1 MKESETLE
9 LKKSIS
15 ELKEA
20 VISIV
25 AILNKH
31 KKGEVYFGIKDN
43 EEIIGQDVSDKTL
56 REVGHTISDNI
67 EPKIFPKIE
76 NVLIEDRQCIYVK
89 FEGKEAPYY
98 AYGRAYIRTGTE
110 NKQIS
115 ARELENIIIDK
126 NKESMRWDNQIN
138 EETTLKDIDE
148 KRVKE
153 FVKRAGQKFTSVK
166 NVLHTLEVMK
176 GDNILNAGVIFF
188 DENPRK
194 KLFNFR
200 LRCAVFAGTSTATIL
215 DRQEFEG
222 DILQL
227 IEDGIQYVKKN
238 IHTGMKVEGLTRIDI
253 PEIDSEALREA
264 ITNAYC
270 HRDYYDSESVEIA
283 IFQDRVEIRNPG
295 SIYGKLTIEQLL
307 KGESGK
313 RRNPLIAELL
323 NRAHFGE
330 KWGRG
335 IRFILEKEKDTKFK
349 DIADV
354 FTVTFK
360 RKELKVEEKV
370 TEKINL
376 NDRQKKA
383 IEYIKEKGNITTKEY
398 LILNLGIKERTARYD
413 LNDLVER
420 NILIKVGSTASAHY
434 ELKSSAKFGKM
445 VEKKRKM
452 KKMRKMKKNKKKM
465 KMEQLKIKSDDEK
478 ENEKRGEI
486 L

>member
-1 MKESETLE
+1 MKESEILE
-9 LKKSIS
+9 LKKSTS

-31 KKGEVYFGIKDN
+31 KTGEVYFGIKDN
-43 EEIIGQDVSDKTL
+43 GDITGQDVSDATL
-56 REVGHTISDNI
+56 REISKTISDYI

-76 NVLIEDRQCIYVK
+76 NVLIKDRQCIYVK
-89 FEGKEAPYY
+89 FEGKEVPYY

-115 ARELENIIIDK
+115 AKELENMILHK
-126 NKESMRWDNQIN
+126 NKENMRWDNQIN
-138 EETTLKDIDE
+138 EETTLKDINE

-153 FVKRAGQKFTSVK
+153 FVKRVGQKFTSVK
-166 NVLHTLEVMK
+166 NVLYTLEVMK

-215 DRQEFEG
+215 DRQEFDG

-238 IHTGMKVEGLTRIDI
+238 THTGMKIDGLVRIDI
-253 PEIDSEALREA
+253 PEINSEALRET

-295 SIYGKLTIEQLL
+295 GIYGGLTIKQLL
-307 KGESGK
+307 KGEAGK

-335 IRFILEKEKDTKFK
+335 ILFILEKEKDTKFK
-349 DIADV
+349 DIAEV

-360 RKELKVEEKV
+360 RKELKIGEKAG
-370 TEKINL
+370 EKINL
-376 NDRQKKA
+376 NNRQKKA
-383 IEYIKEKGNITTKEY
+383 IEHIKEKGKITTKEY
-398 LILNLGIKERTARYD
+398 LILNFGIKERTARYD

-434 ELKSSAKFGKM
+434 ELKSSAKFGK
-445 VEKKRKM
+445 VRQNGGKEM
-452 KKMRKMKKNKKKM
+452 KNV
-465 KMEQLKIKSDDEK
+465 I
-478 ENEKRGEI
+478 
-486 L
+486 

>member
-1 MKESETLE
+1 MKESEILE
-9 LKKSIS
+9 LKKSTS

-31 KKGEVYFGIKDN
+31 KKGEVYFGVKDN
-43 EEIIGQDVSDKTL
+43 GEITGQDVSDATL
-56 REVGHTISDNI
+56 REISKTVSDNI

-76 NVLIEDRQCIYVK
+76 NVLIEDKQCIYVK
-89 FEGKEAPYY
+89 FEGKDAPYF
-98 AYGRAYIRTGTE
+98 AYGRGYIRTGTE

-115 ARELENIIIDK
+115 ARELENMIIRK
-126 NKESMRWDNQIN
+126 NKESMRWDNQIY
-138 EETTLKDIDE
+138 EGASLKDIDE
-148 KRVKE
+148 KRVVE

-166 NVLHTLEVMK
+166 NILYALEVMK
-176 GDNILNAGVIFF
+176 GDKILNTGIIFF

-215 DRQEFEG
+215 DRQEFDG

-227 IEDGIQYVKKN
+227 IEGGVEYVKKN
-238 IHTGMKVEGLTRIDI
+238 IHIGMKVDGLTRIDI

-295 SIYGKLTIEQLL
+295 NIYSGLTIEQLL
-307 KGESGK
+307 NGEAGK

-349 DIADV
+349 DVADV
-354 FTVTFK
+354 FTVIFK
-360 RKELKVEEKV
+360 RKELEVTEKV
-370 TEKINL
+370 TKKINL

-383 IEYIKEKGNITTKEY
+383 IEHIKEKGKITTKEY
-398 LILNLGIKERTARYD
+398 LILNFGIKERTARYD

-420 NILIKVGSTASAHY
+420 NILIKIGSTASAY
-434 ELKSSAKFGKM
+434 YKLKSSARFGK
-445 VEKKRKM
+445 VRQNEDKKEIV
-452 KKMRKMKKNKKKM
+452 KKEVKN
-465 KMEQLKIKSDDEK
+465 E
-478 ENEKRGEI
+478 
-486 L
+486 